1 MMVIMRFRVAQA
13 DAVSF
18 LADARAAFAVLSR
31 RPGWRTGQI
40 GKSIDDPTLWAMTIG
55 WENVGAYR
63 RALSSYEVK
72 AGAVALMS
80 RAIDEPSTFEI
91 VTDDDRSA
99 RAADAGSVG
108 LGEAAAPV
116 VRTDLD

>member
-13 DAVSF
+13 EAAPF
-18 LADARAAFAVLSR
+18 LADARAAFAVLAQ

-40 GKSIDDPTLWAMTIG
+40 GKSIDDPTLWAITTE
-55 WENVGAYR
+55 WANVGAYR

-72 AGAVALMS
+72 AGAVALMA
-80 RAIDEPSTFEI
+80 RAIDEPSAFEI

-99 RAADAGSVG
+99 RAADADDVG
-108 LGEAAAPV
+108 LGDAAAPT